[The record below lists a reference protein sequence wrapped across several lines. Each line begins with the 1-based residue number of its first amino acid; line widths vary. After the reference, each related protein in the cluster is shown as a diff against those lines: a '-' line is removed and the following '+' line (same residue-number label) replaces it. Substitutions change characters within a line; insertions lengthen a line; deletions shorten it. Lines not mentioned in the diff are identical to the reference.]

1 MNLYDKLYE
10 KFLNNKMGHAFLIET
25 KSINLSYIKVL
36 ELCKKINC
44 INTYNPSCSYDCN
57 ICYLIDN
64 FELPSL
70 ITIEPDGY
78 FIKKEQIQRIKNLFS
93 KSSVYSKY
101 NIYIIK
107 QPEKMN
113 LVAANTLLKF
123 LEEPEN
129 NTVCFMLTS
138 KKETV
143 LKTIVSRC
151 EIYKDE
157 INELD
162 TNEKVAMIEE
172 LIISIEESKNL
183 KIITLAKEMLN
194 NNKDELLSLFQKI
207 YIIYYMSLKECDNSI
222 NKNNKIS
229 KLITAKNTKQSIL
242 DKLSI
247 IRKTFDNLTYNV
259 NIELLLNKFLIE
271 MMNEVK
277 I

>member
-1 MNLYDKLYE
+1 VNLYDKLYE

-44 INTYNPSCSYDCN
+44 IDTYNPLCSFDCN

-93 KSSVYSKY
+93 KSSIYSKY

-113 LVAANTLLKF
+113 LVTANTLLKF
-123 LEEPEN
+123 LEEPDN
-129 NTVCFMLTS
+129 NTICFMLTS

-151 EIYKDE
+151 EVYKDE

-162 TNEKVAMIEE
+162 IGEKSTMIEE
-172 LIISIEESKNL
+172 LIISIEENKNL

-194 NNKDELLSLFQKI
+194 NNKDELLNLFQKI
-207 YIIYYMSLKECDNSI
+207 YTVYYINLKGYDDLA
-222 NKNNKIS
+222 NKSNKIS
-229 KLITAKNTKQSIL
+229 KLITTKNTKQNIL
-242 DKLSI
+242 DKLAI
-247 IRKTFDNLTYNV
+247 IKKTLDNLTYNV

-271 MMNEVK
+271 MMNKVK